1 MSKRLHGADAVAK
14 ARELLGRPL
23 SASEAHIASVEGYS
37 LETYDDTKGV
47 KTVGFGQ
54 TGEFSGMPFDEVVST
69 FENRTRGII
78 PAYDSLPE
86 ALQLRLLDSTYRGGI
101 SGSEDTLKHVN
112 AGRWQEAAT
121 EFLDHGDFRNSQAG
135 NGAIAERM
143 QTTSDAMKNYG
154 DTLYEEALV
163 RKEQYTPAPRNTEGV
178 SQTQDATFPSRS
190 GVPVIGSSTM
200 AIPPTAQQDP
210 SRTYQVAKGD
220 TLSQIARDSGMTV
233 DQLVAHNGISNPDQ
247 IQVGQTIQLVPEIKG
262 LTSTGVSSSGRQIYD
277 ITDKIPKST
286 KDTFN
291 TMWSTLFGD

>member
-54 TGEFSGMPFDEVVST
+54 TGEFAGMPFDEVVSS
-69 FENRTRGII
+69 FENRTRGVI

-101 SGSEDTLKHVN
+101 SGSEKTLGHVN

-121 EFLDHGDFRNSQAG
+121 EFLDHGDFRRSQAG

-143 QTTSDAMKNYG
+143 QSTSDAMKNYG
-154 DTLYEEALV
+154 ETLYEEAQV
-163 RKEQYTPAPRNTEGV
+163 RKEQSSSIPMTTEGV
-178 SQTQDATFPSRS
+178 PQVASE
-190 GVPVIGSSTM
+190 
-200 AIPPTAQQDP
+200 AIPQADAGFLDP
-210 SRTYQVAKGD
+210 
-220 TLSQIARDSGMTV
+220 V
-233 DQLVAHNGISNPDQ
+233 DDFFSN
-247 IQVGQTIQLVPEIKG
+247 
-262 LTSTGVSSSGRQIYD
+262 
-277 ITDKIPKST
+277 
-286 KDTFN
+286 
-291 TMWSTLFGD
+291 LFGGDKSGKPKKEVTEMVPKAHKDIFTSFWDAMTGD